1 MNVALE
7 KKSESAVVVLSLP
20 FSSSVRDTIL
30 SENSYKVLS
39 DMEIKEIRDKLRQL
53 AMQKGIMETKLADAI
68 VDAIRETANENPNPP
83 QRISRH
89 ICTVRLSDMVGNP
102 WNYEFYDW
110 LASAEFIIGF
120 LKKYPVDEWKDVLR
134 SELKKTVGNMVP
146 FKRNVTRNGYTT
158 SATTPINK
166 KFIEKII
173 ENI

>member
-1 MNVALE
+1 MALE

-20 FSSSVRDTIL
+20 FSSSARDTIL

-68 VDAIRETANENPNPP
+68 ADAIRETANENPNPP
-83 QRISRH
+83 QRISNH

-120 LKKYPVDEWKDVLR
+120 LKKYPVDEWKNVLR
-134 SELKKTVGNMVP
+134 SELKKSVGNMVP
-146 FKRNVTRNGYTT
+146 FKRNVTRNGYNVTT
-158 SATTPINK
+158 STPLSRLFVNK
-166 KFIEKII
+166 IIEKI
-173 ENI
+173 